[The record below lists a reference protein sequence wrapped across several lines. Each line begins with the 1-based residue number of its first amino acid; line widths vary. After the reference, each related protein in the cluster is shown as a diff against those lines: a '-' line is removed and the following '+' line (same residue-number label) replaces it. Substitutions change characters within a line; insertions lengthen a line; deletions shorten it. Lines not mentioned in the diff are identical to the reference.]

1 MPQQMSP
8 RWATRAIT
16 SLLLAAGVAAVAAV
30 ALGCAVRVAAAED
43 YPARSV
49 QMIVSLPAGSGTDI
63 LARTM
68 SQAFAAKFDKP
79 FLVVNRPGA
88 DLTITM
94 GAVAGAAAD
103 GHTIAFTP
111 VTPVVIQPQRRKD
124 LPYNRDSFIAVCQ
137 SFENVFYV
145 GVGPKSQFQDIQSL
159 LAHAKSNPGKLR
171 YGHSGVAG
179 GPHLAGAEFWRKAA
193 VQLTDIPYPGEAAY
207 APHLLSGELDI
218 GIVTTNLVLTQKLQ
232 PLAVFSGE
240 REKAYPNVP
249 TVGELGYP
257 ATSVSYGGVLV
268 RAGTPAAVVS
278 TLEAACREVVSSPG
292 YQDIAV
298 KQRARV
304 HYLDHAAF
312 SARIDADIRSVAGI
326 LRELKLQQ

>member
-1 MPQQMSP
+1 MPRTMFP
-8 RWATRAIT
+8 RRAARAVA
-16 SLLLAAGVAAVAAV
+16 SLLLVAAATLV
-30 ALGCAVRVAAAED
+30 CAVRAAAVED
-43 YPARSV
+43 YPARPV

-88 DLTITM
+88 DLTIAM

-103 GHTIAFTP
+103 GHTIVFTP

-124 LPYNRDSFIAVCQ
+124 LPYARDSFMPVCQ
-137 SFENVFYV
+137 TFENVFYV

-159 LAHAKSNPGKLR
+159 LAFAKSNPGKLR
-171 YGHSGVAG
+171 YGHSGMAG
-179 GPHLAGAEFWRKAA
+179 GPHLAGAEFWRKAG

-207 APHLLSGELDI
+207 AAHLLTGELDI

-232 PLAVFSGE
+232 PLAVISSE
-240 REKAYPNVP
+240 REQAFPNVP
-249 TVGELGYP
+249 TAGELGYP
-257 ATSVSYGGVLV
+257 SVSVSYGGLLV
-268 RAGTPAAVVS
+268 RSGTPAAVAS
-278 TLEAACREVVSSPG
+278 TLEAACRDVVNSPV
-292 YQDIAV
+292 YQDMAAR
-298 KQRARV
+298 QRARV

-312 SARIDADIRSVAGI
+312 SARIDADIRSVAGV

>member
-1 MPQQMSP
+1 MSQAMFP
-8 RWATRAIT
+8 RCAARGVA
-16 SLLLAAGVAAVAAV
+16 SLLLVAAAS
-30 ALGCAVRVAAAED
+30 LGCAVGAAAAED

-88 DLTITM
+88 DLTIAM

-103 GHTIAFTP
+103 GHTIVFTP

-124 LPYNRDSFIAVCQ
+124 LPYTRDSFMPVCQ
-137 SFENVFYV
+137 TFENVFYI

-159 LAHAKSNPGKLR
+159 LAFAKSNPGKLR
-171 YGHSGVAG
+171 YGHSGMAG
-179 GPHLAGAEFWRKAA
+179 GPHLAGAEFWRKAG

-207 APHLLSGELDI
+207 AAHLLTGELDI

-232 PLAVFSGE
+232 PLAVIANE
-240 REKAYPNVP
+240 REKAFPNVP
-249 TVGELGYP
+249 TAGELGYP
-257 ATSVSYGGVLV
+257 SVSVSYGGLLV
-268 RAGTPAAVVS
+268 RAGTPAGVVS
-278 TLEAACREVVSSPG
+278 TLEAACREAVNSPG
-292 YQDIAV
+292 YQDMAA

-312 SARIDADIRSVAGI
+312 SARIDADIRSVAGV